1 MKNLPKLPRT
11 LGHALNHHLAMG
23 RIQER
28 TRRSIYDTPGG
39 RKYFEIRRREED
51 KYLAENPEA
60 TDVDAMDAMSL
71 AMHEATEAVK
81 EADYQDHIRYQA
93 PPQKYPVAVEYR

>member
-1 MKNLPKLPRT
+1 MKNLPRLPRT

-28 TRRSIYDTPGG
+28 THTSIYSTPGG

-51 KYLAENPEA
+51 KYLAENPDASDFDFELAADNAMVEA
-60 TDVDAMDAMSL
+60 MMAAR
-71 AMHEATEAVK
+71 
-81 EADYQDHIRYQA
+81 EADYQAHNRYA
-93 PPQKYPVAVEYR
+93 ATGRSWRWWS